1 MPQPEILNVPPR
13 EAVEHFR
20 AKGYHVGFH
29 WRDTDAAEHVRSF
42 TAAKAMRLDI
52 LEALGRET
60 DRAIAEGITFA
71 EFRDR
76 LEPRLRKLGWWGR
89 QRMVDPVTGKS
100 RVVQLGSPRRLRI
113 IFDTNLRM
121 SYARGRWERIERVAE
136 ARPFLRY
143 VAVLDSRTRPEHRAW
158 HGTVLRHDH
167 PFWRTHYPPNGWRC
181 RCTVQQLSEEDLEE
195 FGYARGDPPA
205 GRPRPSARRHADA
218 SGRAAR
224 AARSRARNPQRRA
237 RRRGRDQCL
246 ARRRHASRRPLARL
260 TRPTR
265 SARQEARMDNPTPAV
280 TITATRDGFWRCGV
294 AHPASPVDHPEGRWT
309 GDELDRLRAEPALV
323 VAATADKPAASG
335 AAAVLDQAIEAL
347 REAPPGVV
355 RAFLARL
362 AEDPEIRQKAEA
374 GTGIRAALVDAV
386 RGLDRDDR
394 SLWTQSGAPKV
405 EALEAVLGSDVAA
418 GERDAAWA
426 AVEAER
432 GDG

>member
-1 MPQPEILNVPPR
+1 
-13 EAVEHFR
+13 
-20 AKGYHVGFH
+20 
-29 WRDTDAAEHVRSF
+29 
-42 TAAKAMRLDI
+42 
-52 LEALGRET
+52 
-60 DRAIAEGITFA
+60 
-71 EFRDR
+71 
-76 LEPRLRKLGWWGR
+76 
-89 QRMVDPVTGKS
+89 
-100 RVVQLGSPRRLRI
+100 
-113 IFDTNLRM
+113 
-121 SYARGRWERIERVAE
+121 
-136 ARPFLRY
+136 
-143 VAVLDSRTRPEHRAW
+143 
-158 HGTVLRHDH
+158 
-167 PFWRTHYPPNGWRC
+167 
-181 RCTVQQLSEEDLEE
+181 
-195 FGYARGDPPA
+195 
-205 GRPRPSARRHADA
+205 
-218 SGRAAR
+218 
-224 AARSRARNPQRRA
+224 
-237 RRRGRDQCL
+237 
-246 ARRRHASRRPLARL
+246 
-260 TRPTR
+260 
-265 SARQEARMDNPTPAV
+265 MDNPTPAV